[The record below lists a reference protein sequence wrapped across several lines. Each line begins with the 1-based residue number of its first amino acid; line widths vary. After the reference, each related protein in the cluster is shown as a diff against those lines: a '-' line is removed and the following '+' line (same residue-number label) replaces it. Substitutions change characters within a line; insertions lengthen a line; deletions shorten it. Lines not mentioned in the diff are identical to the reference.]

1 MNHSFVC
8 KWSEFVI
15 ENVRQA
21 LEVLGE
27 GIATACYD
35 YNVAQL
41 LAPSEA
47 FVSTSVDSGTT
58 DVTLLPL
65 MTCQKIYILFDS

>member
-1 MNHSFVC
+1 M
-8 KWSEFVI
+8 
-15 ENVRQA
+15 
-21 LEVLGE
+21 LGE